1 MAVMNM
7 KKCQILL
14 SMCVLIT
21 NSMAEVSSKKPYRD
35 LATYLQKSIIEHSV
49 PDIESALQSLAKSQ
63 STLKSF
69 DGMSHELY
77 QRSHGNSMK
86 GSSGRVERTAGK

>member
-1 MAVMNM
+1 MNL
-7 KKCQILL
+7 KTWHVLL
-14 SMCVLIT
+14 SICVLIT
-21 NSMAEVSSKKPYRD
+21 NATAEVSSKKPYRD
-35 LATYLQKSIIEHSV
+35 LATYLQKSVIEHSV

>member
-1 MAVMNM
+1 MNL
-7 KKCQILL
+7 KTCHILI
-14 SMCVLIT
+14 CVLIT
-21 NSMAEVSSKKPYRD
+21 NATAEVSPKKPYRD
-35 LATYLQKSIIEHSV
+35 LATYLQKSVIEHSV